1 MKDDCNGCKSFYYYS
16 NDNSTAEIDFV
27 IQTDYV
33 YPIEVKAEENLK
45 AKSLTQALKTNENLN
60 GLRFSMSD
68 YREEER
74 MTNVPLYL
82 AECFWKINWFV
93 ILQQLR
99 K

>member
-1 MKDDCNGCKSFYYYS
+1 MKDDCNGCKSLYYYS
-16 NDNSTAEIDFV
+16 NDNSTAKINFV
-27 IQTDYV
+27 IQTNYV

-60 GLRFSMSD
+60 GLRFSVSD

-82 AECFWKINWFV
+82 AEWFLGKL
-93 ILQQLR
+93 ISL
-99 K
+99 

>member
-16 NDNSTAEIDFV
+16 NDNLTAEIDFV

-45 AKSLTQALKTNENLN
+45 AKSLTQVLKTNENLN

-82 AECFWKINWFV
+82 ADFFLEN
-93 ILQQLR
+93 
-99 K
+99 